1 MGGKTRDGQDAANA
15 VSYMA
20 LRATEEV
27 RTPAIL
33 GVNGSDEQMAAAFAF
48 VRDRC
53 PGATLELLP
62 YHRYGEGKY
71 RRLGLTPP
79 GGEFAAP
86 APAQLDHW
94 RQMARD
100 AGVEVVSFR

>member
-1 MGGKTRDGQDAANA
+1 MT
-15 VSYMA
+15 
-20 LRATEEV
+20 V
-27 RTPAIL
+27 RIPAIL

-71 RRLGLTPP
+71 RRLGPTPP

-100 AGVEVVSFR
+100 AGVEVVSYR

>member
-1 MGGKTRDGQDAANA
+1 MT
-15 VSYMA
+15 
-20 LRATEEV
+20 V
-27 RTPAIL
+27 RIPAIL

-79 GGEFAAP
+79 GGNLPPPPPPSWTTGGRWPGMRGWRSCPSAERTP
-86 APAQLDHW
+86 APP
-94 RQMARD
+94 
-100 AGVEVVSFR
+100 GEY

>member
-1 MGGKTRDGQDAANA
+1 M
-15 VSYMA
+15 S
-20 LRATEEV
+20 
-27 RTPAIL
+27 
-33 GVNGSDEQMAAAFAF
+33 
-48 VRDRC
+48 
-53 PGATLELLP
+53 ATLELLP

-100 AGVEVVSFR
+100 AGVEVVSYR